1 MELNNLKRRV
11 QQYKDIVENT
21 TIYRQVWKD
30 SLKTKIINQLTEIA
44 KAIELNVVITVR
56 QEMENLEAIMFSLGN
71 QDSGLVHEEE
81 GKPALPLKKHNGS
94 LIYQQLFNG
103 KVVVMLQF
111 PAIQGYGE
119 PLPARQVGIYRPEEL
134 TEAFFVKHI
143 DEFLKEV
150 TNWEDYDDD
159 DNPSSHKI
167 GFRVNFEGEK

>member
-30 SLKTKIINQLTEIA
+30 SLKTNIINQLTEIA

-71 QDSGLVHEEE
+71 EDSGLVHEEE
-81 GKPALPLKKHNGS
+81 GKPALALKKHNGS

-103 KVVVMLQF
+103 KVVVMFEVLAPHPVNTAETTA
-111 PAIQGYGE
+111 PA
-119 PLPARQVGIYRPEEL
+119 ASVFNK
-134 TEAFFVKHI
+134 FFFIFV
-143 DEFLKEV
+143 
-150 TNWEDYDDD
+150 
-159 DNPSSHKI
+159 P
-167 GFRVNFEGEK
+167 

>member
-11 QQYKDIVENT
+11 QQYKDILENT
-21 TIYRQVWKD
+21 KTYRQVWKD
-30 SLKTKIINQLTEIA
+30 SLKATIVNQLTEVA
-44 KAIELNVVITVR
+44 KAIELNVVIMVR
-56 QEMENLEAIMFSLGN
+56 HEMENLEAIMFSLGN
-71 QDSGLVHEEE
+71 EDSGLVHQEE
-81 GKPALPLKKHNGS
+81 GKPPLPLKKHNGS

-119 PLPARQVGIYRPEEL
+119 PLPPRQMGIYRPEEL
-134 TEAFFVKHI
+134 MEAFFVKHI

-159 DNPSSHKI
+159 DNLSNHKI
-167 GFRVNFEGEK
+167 GFRINFEDKE